1 MHSTQRSKG
10 AGVLLAH
17 DVLAYDDLR
26 TGRLVIPFRADTAH
40 RPRLSLRLPEAGS
53 RPPGRARVPR
63 VGEGRGRCARLDQV
77 APRACAAR
85 QEDARMTG
93 AAMLS
98 IITLG

>member
-26 TGRLVIPFRADTAH
+26 TGRLVIPFALT
-40 RPRLSLRLPEAGS
+40 LRTGRGYHFVCPKQDRE
-53 RPPGRARVPR
+53 RPGRARVPR